1 MDSSDEP
8 SSSPL
13 LSDSSNNLNNNNDDL
28 ESSKNKN
35 NEDTTTIP
43 SPFES
48 SNPSISN
55 DVENSSP
62 SKHHHDHDL
71 NDDDY
76 FLGESYT
83 PELVL
88 SPETQSILLSG
99 LRIGDDGDVLEDL
112 CDNNFEFNV
121 ESSQEWRDSN
131 LFADEILGIEPSLD
145 HYCSTYPTGN
155 EEDID
160 LIETVQSEDEV
171 NNRNLVIIDAPIQ
184 EEEAPNFKL
193 KPFGLHL
200 NSIIKSTKR
209 VQPETHE
216 NVVVGSS
223 SSNNK
228 IKSILISQGSNGKSV
243 VRVVVDETQIH
254 QDTTSND
261 SVPISHDLNK
271 RIIQDSS
278 ESNNGCTCKKSA
290 CLLLYCEC
298 FAAKGYCAEC
308 CTCEGCLN
316 REEHEDKVNDARDKI
331 KSRNPFA
338 FSPEMVPQ
346 PTHIP
351 SASNQEEEDEAGK
364 DTSRESKPSKFFTY
378 LPRVGL
384 VESNTISTNSTK
396 HDAGDDNIYKEKLN
410 QTGGGCKK
418 HASNTSDG
426 KRACT
431 CKKNKCLNLY
441 CECFHGEIYCSE
453 ACACEGCLNREEHLH
468 KIHEAKEYIK
478 RHYPLAFAPRIL
490 QTHLSSPNNMDNENV
505 KTATASSS
513 AKHRRGCRCKN
524 SNCMQ
529 NYCECFEI
537 EVGCSSLC
545 ECKECKNPHGKNK
558 DSGHKQDAEMDGNE
572 EQIVPPPST

>member
-1 MDSSDEP
+1 MDSSHEP

-13 LSDSSNNLNNNNDDL
+13 FSDSSNNLNNNNEIMDRPSDDL

-43 SPFES
+43 SSFSPFGS

-55 DVENSSP
+55 EVENSSP
-62 SKHHHDHDL
+62 SKHHHEHDHDL

-99 LRIGDDGDVLEDL
+99 LRIGDDGDLLEDL

-121 ESSQEWRDSN
+121 ESSQEWIDSN

-145 HYCSTYPTGN
+145 HYYSPYPTGN

-160 LIETVQSEDEV
+160 LMETVQCDDEV
-171 NNRNLVIIDAPIQ
+171 NNSDLVIIDAPIQ

-200 NSIIKSTKR
+200 NRLIKSTKR
-209 VQPETHE
+209 VHPETHE
-216 NVVVGSS
+216 NVVVGSSS

-243 VRVVVDETQIH
+243 VRAVVDETQSH

-261 SVPISHDLNK
+261 CVLISHDLNK
-271 RIIQDSS
+271 TIIQENS

-316 REEHEDKVNDARDKI
+316 RQEHEDKVNDARDKI

-338 FSPEMVPQ
+338 FSPEMVP
-346 PTHIP
+346 
-351 SASNQEEEDEAGK
+351 SASNQEEEHEATK
-364 DTSRESKPSKFFTY
+364 DTSRELKPSKFFTY

-396 HDAGDDNIYKEKLN
+396 HDDDDDNISKEKRN
-410 QTGGGCKK
+410 QTGGGYKK

-426 KRACT
+426 KRGCT
-431 CKKNKCLNLY
+431 CKKNKCVNLY
-441 CECFHGEIYCSE
+441 CECFRAEIYCSE

-468 KIHEAKEYIK
+468 KINEAKEYIK
-478 RHYPLAFAPRIL
+478 RRYPLAFAPRIV
-490 QTHLSSPNNMDNENV
+490 QTHLSSPNNTDNENV
-505 KTATASSS
+505 KTASSSS
-513 AKHRRGCRCKN
+513 AAARHKRGCRCIK

-529 NYCECFEI
+529 KYCVCFEVI
-537 EVGCSSLC
+537 LFLWSIC
-545 ECKECKNPHGKNK
+545 
-558 DSGHKQDAEMDGNE
+558 
-572 EQIVPPPST
+572 I

>member
-524 SNCMQ
+524 SN
-529 NYCECFEI
+529 Y
-537 EVGCSSLC
+537 
-545 ECKECKNPHGKNK
+545 
-558 DSGHKQDAEMDGNE
+558 SGHKQDAEMDGNE